1 MLRRMQWIDDSLAE
15 MAAVHRA
22 FVESGPT
29 VEIERAIALLADAL
43 TAGNKVLA
51 CGNGGSMAD
60 AMHFAEELTGRFR
73 GNRRALPALALSDPA
88 MLSCIAND
96 FGYDAVF
103 ERAVQAFGQ
112 DGDVLVAISTSGNSP
127 NVLRAAAAAHQQ
139 GLAILALTGKDGGQ
153 LAPYAATELRIPHHG
168 HADRIQEMHI
178 KLLHLLVQGIERQ
191 MELGEAA
198 S

>member
-1 MLRRMQWIDDSLAE
+1 MQWIDDSLAE